1 MIELLTVSLFLS
13 FTRFSK
19 QLISDSHDTK
29 RKPQGHQDSGPQPTT
44 PKNVWSVKA
53 QERDQIIPTLSSYME
68 VP

>member
-1 MIELLTVSLFLS
+1 MGDFHAT
-13 FTRFSK
+13 K
-19 QLISDSHDTK
+19 Q
-29 RKPQGHQDSGPQPTT
+29 KPQGHQDSGPQPTT